1 MRSEA
6 RTSGLQDQGGMSGFV
21 VSSRSTG
28 GAGSSN
34 STSKSGISAA
44 SQSTFRPCASMISHE
59 QHQLGRVLKLESDF
73 AQELDGI

>member
-6 RTSGLQDQGGMSGFV
+6 RTSGLQDQRRMPGFV

-28 GAGSSN
+28 SAGFSN

-59 QHQLGRVLKLESDF
+59 QGRFFGHPRPGKIQG
-73 AQELDGI
+73 AA